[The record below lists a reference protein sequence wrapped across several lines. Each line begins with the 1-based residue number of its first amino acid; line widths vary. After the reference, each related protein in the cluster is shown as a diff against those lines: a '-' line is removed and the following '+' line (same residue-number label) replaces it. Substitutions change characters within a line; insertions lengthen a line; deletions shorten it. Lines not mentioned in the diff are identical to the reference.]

1 MGNEFLAAGAEIMC
15 PAGTLK
21 IQPLKI
27 PIEGGVLEGG
37 RTVARETDCQPVTNI
52 DSFGVCA
59 ITQQKCVPKY
69 LGNKWMNTEEA
80 TFLSF
85 NIPAPTME
93 SYLFCMT
100 GQLHVKP
107 ISSGQD
113 MIKVDTLPEILLEM
127 IKELLAFF
135 HIEIN
140 EFDLDEDKVHELM
153 MGNIAAENMPQATV
167 PLAAL
172 VGIALTLLK
181 NYLEDQ
187 GIEFGFGSSTSLPSA
202 DDLLKNA
209 GILQQAEA
217 GTGNSDGYAE
227 SKDKDKETSA
237 SIDDILDGAEPGRKT
252 KGKSKQWEKSGGY
265 EKALDDYNHLNP
277 SDSHEI
283 DTQYGPG
290 KSGVLSDGSKVN
302 VRPGSSQ
309 GSATLEVQKRNGD
322 RIKIRYGDD

>member
-21 IQPLKI
+21 IQQLKI

-217 GTGNSDGYAE
+217 DNKKDTNQTGTANAKNQKKETVTTNKGKEIDVTPSEKHTSTTENPSKGEPNSSVDIYDKDGNLVRRRWYDEDGKASRDVDMTNHGNSKNHPEYPHEHTWDW
-227 SKDKDKETSA
+227 SKN
-237 SIDDILDGAEPGRKT
+237 PPRK
-252 KGKSKQWEKSGGY
+252 
-265 EKALDDYNHLNP
+265 
-277 SDSHEI
+277 
-283 DTQYGPG
+283 
-290 KSGVLSDGSKVN
+290 
-302 VRPGSSQ
+302 
-309 GSATLEVQKRNGD
+309 
-322 RIKIRYGDD
+322 